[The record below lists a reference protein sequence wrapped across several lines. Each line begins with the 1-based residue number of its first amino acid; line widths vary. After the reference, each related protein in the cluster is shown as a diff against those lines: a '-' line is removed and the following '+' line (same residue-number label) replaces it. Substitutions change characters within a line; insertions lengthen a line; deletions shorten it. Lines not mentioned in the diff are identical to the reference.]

1 MLPSRTAAFLL
12 LGSVLVVACRD
23 ASVIPPTPL
32 GQIATDWL
40 TAHNRAEGHA
50 AVHFTLTH
58 QGSIRMTGPQV
69 DSAVYSAVKY
79 ARDVGRFVPVK
90 LLESSDTSLVVLLR
104 SESAG
109 DFTVRFTPAQ
119 QPSTSQVVVQVDR

>member
-1 MLPSRTAAFLL
+1 MLRSRTTAFLL
-12 LGSVLVVACRD
+12 LGLVLVSACRD

-40 TAHNRAEGHA
+40 TAHNRGEGHA

-58 QGSIRMTGPQV
+58 QGSVRMTGLQV
-69 DSAVYSAVKY
+69 DSTVYAAVKF
-79 ARDVGRFVPVK
+79 AQDVGRFVPVK

-104 SESAG
+104 SARAG
-109 DFTVRFTPAQ
+109 DFTVRFTPAV